1 MSSLKISE
9 QNFELAGKAK
19 KNAHIGLLGWGMLIN
34 LISQGPSQAS
44 MPVLVS
50 DNEGLWQASARR
62 HYIYVEQ
69 FKNLMPI

>member
-1 MSSLKISE
+1 
-9 QNFELAGKAK
+9 
-19 KNAHIGLLGWGMLIN
+19 MLIN